1 MAGLRGIVAALVVG
15 SAIISLPAAAQ
26 SRGAVSL
33 THTVSVTVPP
43 RVKVQVANLAFSSSA
58 PASVSSAQ
66 PNRAG
71 LSVTVDANRAWV
83 LSIGS
88 TSGASARKSQIQ
100 WSADGSSRVL
110 PVMAKAGEVVVLTV
124 SAP

>member
-1 MAGLRGIVAALVVG
+1 MTGLRGIVAGLVIG
-15 SAIISLPAAAQ
+15 SAIMALPAGAQ

-33 THTVSVTVPP
+33 THTVSATVPP

-66 PNRAG
+66 PNTAR

-88 TSGASARKSQIQ
+88 TSGSSAPKSQLQ

-110 PVMAKAGEVVVLTV
+110 PVTAKAGEMVVLTV